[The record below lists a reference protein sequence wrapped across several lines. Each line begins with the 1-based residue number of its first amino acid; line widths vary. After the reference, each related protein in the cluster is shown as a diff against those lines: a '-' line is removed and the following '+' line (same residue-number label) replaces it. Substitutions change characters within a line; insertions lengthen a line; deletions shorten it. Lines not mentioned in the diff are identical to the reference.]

1 MPILSTEEKK
11 IKRIEGAVSTTVL
24 KEQPGRTS
32 MSEGQ
37 SRLAIIDGNVT
48 DVKKVG
54 DELFQKR
61 IFKSFDEEART
72 ILNTE
77 DEITVRHKFTG
88 EPIFE
93 PGFQSESFSSGF
105 AGSGYRI
112 NKETADDFSSPNTA
126 YNIEIDNMIV
136 RGTLSVYELLI
147 QQIRATNGAIFVTSA
162 AKVASA
168 SGLSASDDV
177 GTITFD
183 DPSGKSLCPFA
194 DGDIIMMQRVD
205 PGSTVSQSAAGDAS
219 GVVKK
224 LVYLINGSPSGAT
237 VTVENAGFNNLSYPV
252 EGDEFVR
259 IGNDGT
265 TANRDGVIYLTS
277 DDSNAPFIDIKSSI
291 NAYSEWYG
299 NVPKVRLGNLAG
311 ITYDSAS
318 LSGYGLYSEN
328 VYLTGKMTATS
339 GYIGNGSS
347 GFTINNSYIG
357 NGKASLTDSNSG
369 VYVGTDG
376 ISLGASSVFK
386 VTNAGELTATSAT
399 ITGHITLTNSIS
411 SSNISDVSAYTT
423 NQDKQK
429 LSTLVG
435 DSPTGSGLFMTS
447 SYLGYY
453 QNSEWTSY
461 LGSNGDFFLAKDN
474 GAGGTGGLSW
484 DSSEGNLTISGSITV
499 LGGNAETTTGSQT
512 KATAAQVA
520 AISAAAGDATTKAD
534 AAEASAEAASLSKA
548 TYLSSGVTTI
558 DGGNITADTVTAG
571 AILVNAALIGNLFA
585 EEATIGA
592 SGFIQSSNFSAG
604 SAGFKIH
611 GNGTAEFDSV
621 TVRSGSAG
629 WNLQTDGTAFLG
641 NNRVK
646 AHTDGNLSIHGDED
660 GTTALV
666 FYPGTDDPPD
676 HTGTSWNIFRD
687 DTNDFGISY
696 SGNTKMLFST
706 DKVEIGSG
714 NKLFLGVGADA
725 DTGFRRNSGSLDFYA
740 NDSINTKMT
749 LDTSG
754 NISLAGGSISGVE
767 GITFSSAVNNGK
779 GITNVTDT
787 GPCHSNVVYSVAS
800 ADASNV
806 CVITFNNASWGT
818 VVVEMVIARSTGS
831 TGGTILDVIKGYSGA
846 NPTVAS
852 TDTQGNDQT
861 AYREWAFSTGSA
873 TLKLKS
879 SGTTNTTTAMI
890 KLVSSNR
897 PANSDITVAW
907 S

>member
-1 MPILSTEEKK
+1 MAKSDYSQFNTLEKNVPITT
-11 IKRIEGAVSTTVL
+11 GAPSN
-24 KEQPGRTS
+24 
-32 MSEGQ
+32 
-37 SRLAIIDGNVT
+37 ADGN
-48 DVKKVG
+48 DGDKRFAYIPDRGLYMFVKHNG
-54 DELFQKR
+54 
-61 IFKSFDEEART
+61 AW
-72 ILNTE
+72 
-77 DEITVRHKFTG
+77 
-88 EPIFE
+88 
-93 PGFQSESFSSGF
+93 FSSSVFQEGINPLTKRGLKTENLSSSHDIRF
-105 AGSGYRI
+105 NPSRNVEVKAKKDLGTSDFHSSFMAGKGWRLRHV
-112 NKETADDFSSPNTA
+112 DDE
-126 YNIEIDNMIV
+126 YNLEVDSMTV
-136 RGTLSVYELLI
+136 RGTLHVFEMLI
-147 QQIRATNGAIFVTSA
+147 QQLRATNGTVVVTSA
-162 AKVASA
+162 AKVDSA
-168 SGLSASDDV
+168 TAT
-177 GTITFD
+177 TITFD
-183 DPSGKSLCPFA
+183 DPSGHSVCPFA
-194 DGDIIMMQRVD
+194 TNDIIMCQRVNLN
-205 PGSTVSQSAAGDAS
+205 STT
-219 GVVKK
+219 VVKRI
-224 LVYLINGSPSGAT
+224 VRRVTAVNGAT
-237 VTVENAGFNNLSYPV
+237 ITVTRD
-252 EGDEFVR
+252 GDLPADTATVVKGDDFVR
-259 IGNDGT
+259 IGNTTNTDRQGGVVITSDLADAPYVEVFNGVSTWNTGNGAWLGT
-265 TANRDGVIYLTS
+265 TK
-277 DDSNAPFIDIKSSI
+277 IK
-291 NAYSEWYG
+291 A
-299 NVPKVRLGNLAG
+299 RLGMLSG
-311 ITYDSAS
+311 ITDPDAG
-318 LSGYGLYSEN
+318 LDDDTKFGLYTNDVNLKGHIHSTSGSIGGWSIGSTLSATN
-328 VYLTGKMTATS
+328 ILLDPGTPKMTL
-339 GYIGNGSS
+339 GSKS
-347 GFTINNSYIG
+347 
-357 NGKASLTDSNSG
+357 SLTDANTG
-369 VYVGTDG
+369 FYAGTDG
-376 ISLGASSVFK
+376 IALGASSVFK
-386 VTNAGELTATSAT
+386 VTSAGELTATSAT

-484 DSSEGNLTISGSITV
+484 DSSAGNLTIAGSITV

-696 SGNTKMLFST
+696 SGSTKILFST

-800 ADASNV
+800 ATASNV
-806 CVITFNNASWGT
+806 CVITFNNSNWGT

-831 TGGTILDVIKGYSGA
+831 TGGTILDIIQGYSGA
-846 NPTVAS
+846 NPTVAK
-852 TDTQGNDQT
+852 TDTQGNDLT

>member
-1 MPILSTEEKK
+1 MPRNERALQHKTEPRLEFFRGIPSDK
-11 IKRIEGAVSTTVL
+11 
-24 KEQPGRTS
+24 
-32 MSEGQ
+32 EGQ
-37 SRLAIIDGNVT
+37 DG
-48 DVKKVG
+48 D
-54 DELFQKR
+54 KR
-61 IFKSFDEEART
+61 FCYIPDKGLYHYVRYLGKWMSSPVYEETLGKLNKSG
-72 ILNTE
+72 LNTE
-77 DEITVRHKFTG
+77 NVSSDHDIRLRPARNVEIKEKKDIGTGDFTAGFVSGAGWRLRHVDN
-88 EPIFE
+88 E
-93 PGFQSESFSSGF
+93 
-105 AGSGYRI
+105 
-112 NKETADDFSSPNTA
+112 
-126 YNIEIDNMIV
+126 YNMEVDSMTV
-136 RGTLSVYELLI
+136 RGTLHVYEMLI
-147 QQIRATNGAIFVTSA
+147 QQLRATNGTVVVSSA
-162 AKVASA
+162 AKTESA
-168 SGLSASDDV
+168 TSS
-177 GTITFD
+177 TITFD
-183 DPSGKSLCPFA
+183 DPSGHGVCPFA
-194 DGDIIMMQRVD
+194 DNDIIMCQRVNLN
-205 PGSTVSQSAAGDAS
+205 STT
-219 GVVKK
+219 VVKRI
-224 LVYLINGSPSGAT
+224 VRRVTDVNGKT
-237 VTVENAGFNNLSYPV
+237 VTITRD
-252 EGDEFVR
+252 GDLPSDTLTIEKGDDFVR
-259 IGNDGT
+259 IGNT
-265 TANRDGVIYLTS
+265 TNTDRRGGVLITS
-277 DDSNAPFIDIKSSI
+277 DLANAPFIEIFDGVSSWSTWQGTSKIK
-291 NAYSEWYG
+291 A
-299 NVPKVRLGNLAG
+299 RLGQLSGIVDSDANLNDDTKFGLYTNDVNLKGHLFSQSGEIAG
-311 ITYDSAS
+311 WTLGATS
-318 LSGYGLYSEN
+318 LSKNS
-328 VYLTGKMTATS
+328 ATLS
-339 GYIGNGSS
+339 SS
-347 GFTINNSYIG
+347 GVLTLGSGDAIVKLSAVDDYYRIWAG
-357 NGKASLTDSNSG
+357 NADPSG
-369 VYVGTDG
+369 AD
-376 ISLGASSVFK
+376 FK
-386 VTNAGELTATSAT
+386 VHKDGTLTATGAT
-399 ITGHITLTNSIS
+399 ISGAITLTNSIS

-484 DSSEGNLTISGSITV
+484 DSSAGNLTISGSITV